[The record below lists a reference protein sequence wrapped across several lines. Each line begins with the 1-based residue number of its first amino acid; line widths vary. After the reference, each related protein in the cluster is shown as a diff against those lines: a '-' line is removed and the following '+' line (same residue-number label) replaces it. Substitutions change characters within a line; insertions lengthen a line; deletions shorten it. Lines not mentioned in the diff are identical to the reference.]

1 MKDDHNHELLSN
13 GDALFLYLEREGM
26 PLNVATV
33 AQFEG
38 RIELEECIGF
48 VASKLPLIPRY
59 RQRVV
64 MPPFNVGLPCWEY
77 DPQFD
82 IRNHITEVT
91 LRHGTEA
98 ELKSVA
104 GKILSANMD
113 RSRPLWDFTLVHGIK
128 GDRTALLVRVHHC
141 LADGISGVGMLATLM
156 DLTPERKLL
165 PKTPK
170 FHVPKPEDPSS
181 LFVDGLITSFCSG
194 IQRMLTAQSEL
205 LEMAQQIAHAASS
218 HPDGSPDNQN
228 ALGSHVTLPSAQEL
242 AKLLPEFATVADR
255 MPFNVVCRGPQSFE
269 WVGISLS
276 EIKQVKRCYGAT
288 VNDVFL
294 TLITAAI
301 RRYAEKHRTK
311 TLRKLLR
318 VIVPVS
324 IRGRDKASEL
334 GNRITF
340 LPVVIPFS
348 RSPRHLIESVRE
360 RITFLKGSHVA
371 EMVGFVGTL
380 LGAIPTSVQAMLGP
394 IASALPIP
402 VGNIICTQVPGP
414 REPLYLMG
422 HRMLSCYPYVPIG
435 GELGM
440 NCAVLTYND
449 VAHFGFSGDV
459 SAMPDLRV
467 MPKYLTEAFEE
478 LKRASGVRKR
488 PTLRRERV
496 KPYAPITVPDVI
508 TVPVRPDPEPKAPK
522 DVEEEKTLAA
532 IAGD

>member
-1 MKDDHNHELLSN
+1 MKNEHNHELLSY

-38 RIELEECIGF
+38 QIGFEDCIEF

-64 MPPFNVGLPCWEY
+64 MPPFNIGLPCWEY
-77 DPQFD
+77 DPHFD
-82 IRNHITEVT
+82 IRKHITQVT

-98 ELKSVA
+98 ELKSLA
-104 GKILSANMD
+104 GTILSANMD
-113 RSRPLWDFTLVHGIK
+113 RSRPLWDFTLVHGLK
-128 GDRTALLVRVHHC
+128 ADRTALIVRVHHC
-141 LADGISGVGMLATLM
+141 LADGISGVGMLATVM
-156 DLTPERKLL
+156 DATSERKPL

-170 FHVPKPEDPSS
+170 FHVPKPEDASS
-181 LFVDGLITSFCSG
+181 LFVDGLLTSFFSG

-205 LEMAQQIAHAASS
+205 LEMAQQIAHAAGGDS
-218 HPDGSPDNQN
+218 DGSTDTQN
-228 ALGSHVTLPSAQEL
+228 ALGSHITMPSTREL

-269 WVGISLS
+269 WTGISLS
-276 EIKQVKRCYGAT
+276 EIKQIKRCYGAT

-294 TLITAAI
+294 TLITAAV

-318 VIVPVS
+318 IIVPVS
-324 IRGRDKASEL
+324 IRGRDKASAL

-340 LPVVIPFS
+340 LPVAIPFS

-360 RITFLKGSHVA
+360 RTTFLKGSHVA
-371 EMVGFVGTL
+371 EMVGFVGTI

-459 SAMPDLRV
+459 QAVPDLRV
-467 MPKYLTEAFEE
+467 MPKYLLEAFQE
-478 LKRASGVRKR
+478 LKKASGIRRQRIARPHAPVLASSATAVADVVAIPLGPQPAR
-488 PTLRRERV
+488 PTEV
-496 KPYAPITVPDVI
+496 AED
-508 TVPVRPDPEPKAPK
+508 KAM
-522 DVEEEKTLAA
+522 AA

>member
-1 MKDDHNHELLSN
+1 MKYDHNHELLSY

-38 RIELEECIGF
+38 QIGLEECIQF
-48 VASKLPLIPRY
+48 VTSKLPLVPRY

-64 MPPFNVGLPCWEY
+64 MPPMNVGLPCWEY
-77 DPQFD
+77 DPHFD

-98 ELKSVA
+98 ELKLIA

-113 RSRPLWDFTLVHGIK
+113 RNRPLWDFTLVHGLK
-128 GDRTALLVRVHHC
+128 GDRTGLIVRVHHC
-141 LADGISGVGMLATLM
+141 LADGISGVGMLAALM
-156 DLTPERKLL
+156 DLTPERKPL
-165 PKTPK
+165 PKAPK
-170 FHVPKPEDPSS
+170 FRTPKPEDQSS
-181 LFVDGLITSFCSG
+181 LFVDGLVTSFFSA
-194 IQRMLTAQSEL
+194 IQRLLTAQSEL
-205 LEMAQQIAHAASS
+205 LEMAQQMTHAAGHPESS
-218 HPDGSPDNQN
+218 NGNSN

-242 AKLLPEFATVADR
+242 ARLLPEFAAVADR
-255 MPFNVVCRGPQSFE
+255 MPFNVVCRGPQMFE
-269 WVGISLS
+269 WAGISLS

-294 TLITAAI
+294 TLIAAAV
-301 RRYAEKHRTK
+301 RRYADQHRMRTAGK
-311 TLRKLLR
+311 MLR

-324 IRGRDKASEL
+324 IRGRDKVSEL

-340 LPVVIPFS
+340 LPVTIPFS
-348 RSPRHLIESVRE
+348 RSPRHLIESVHE
-360 RITFLKGSHVA
+360 RTTFLKGSHIA

-380 LGAIPTSVQAMLGP
+380 LGAIPTAIQGMLGP

-414 REPLYLMG
+414 REPLYLLG

-459 SAMPDLRV
+459 HAVPDLKV
-467 MPKYLTEAFEE
+467 FPKYLVEAFAE
-478 LKRASGVRKR
+478 LKKVSGIKRRSTRQRRPAAKPPAKAAVVPIPARTQPERKE
-488 PTLRRERV
+488 T
-496 KPYAPITVPDVI
+496 I
-508 TVPVRPDPEPKAPK
+508 
-522 DVEEEKTLAA
+522 EEKTLTAV
-532 IAGD
+532 AGD